1 MTLTA
6 FLNLSAQTWSREARL
21 LRWLTLLWLIIGLAV
36 LYSASYPV
44 ADADYGDGLRYFK
57 IQLLWVALGLIG
69 FQFVVQT
76 SLQRLLKISGI
87 VLLLLVSLILVT
99 LMPQLGVTVNGA
111 TRWLALGPFLIQP
124 SELLKPFL
132 VLQAARLFG
141 QWPQI
146 PWVNRC
152 LWLSIFAAV
161 VGVILLQPNLST
173 AAVCGITL
181 WLIALAAGLPYAALA
196 VVAGSGLGLALVSVS
211 LKAYQRQRIIS
222 FLNPWA
228 DPAQSGYQLVQS
240 LLAIGSGQLWGSGF
254 GLSQQKLFYL
264 PIQYTDFIFSVY
276 AEEFGFVGCV
286 ALIGLLAVYASIA
299 LVVILRC
306 AHPIYRL
313 IAVGAVVLLVGQSLL
328 NIGVAAGA
336 LPTTGLPFPFFS
348 YGGSSMISS
357 LLTAALLIRVARESG
372 EAQKVIDLP
381 TYQARRVRRSRA
393 QGAGSTRQHLSP

>member
-1 MTLTA
+1 APRSRHAARRRRPQNRLGLTI
-6 FLNLSAQTWSREARL
+6 
-21 LRWLTLLWLIIGLAV
+21 LWLVIGLAV

-57 IQLLWVALGLIG
+57 IQLLWIAIGLIG
-69 FQFVVQT
+69 FQTVIQT
-76 SLQRLLKISGI
+76 SLQKLVKVSGI
-87 VLLLLVSLILVT
+87 VLLLLLGLIIVT
-99 LMPQLGVTVNGA
+99 LMPRLGVTVNGA
-111 TRWLALGPFLIQP
+111 TRWLALGPFLVQP

-141 QWPQI
+141 LWPRV
-146 PWVNRC
+146 PWTNRC
-152 LWLSIFAAV
+152 LWLAIFAFV
-161 VGVILLQPNLST
+161 VGAILLQPNLST
-173 AAVCGITL
+173 AAICGMTL
-181 WLIALAAGLPYAALA
+181 WLIALAAGLPYL
-196 VVAGSGLGLALVSVS
+196 SLALVACSGIGLAVISVS

-228 DPAQSGYQLVQS
+228 DPTQSGYQLVQS
-240 LLAIGSGQLWGSGF
+240 LLAIGSGQAWGSGF

-276 AEEFGFVGCV
+276 AEEFGFAGCV
-286 ALIGLLAVYASIA
+286 ALLGLLAVYASFA
-299 LVVILRC
+299 LKVILQC
-306 AHPIYRL
+306 NHAVYRL
-313 IAVGAVVLLVGQSLL
+313 IAVGAMVLLVGQSLL

-357 LLTAALLIRVARESG
+357 LLTAALLIRVAREAG

-381 TYQARRVRRSRA
+381 TWQSKRQKRSLPERRPKRN
-393 QGAGSTRQHLSP
+393 LSS